1 MPIGVPVNKTSWGRE
16 SMRGWVIAVVIIP
29 LFVACP
35 AAYSQDEPG
44 SVKEEP
50 RPAQEKAAAAK
61 EDDRLPFQR
70 EGWQFFLAPY
80 LWIPGIHADIS
91 HQSRFS
97 GTTTVD
103 VPWYD
108 VVPLLFSKAIGG
120 MGRVEIWNG
129 RWGLFS
135 DTNFVYIG
143 ESVTAGGARQLELNG
158 HGLPSTTPV
167 NLQLSGTAKFWTR
180 LLFQDVGVRYLLGSV
195 PLSAEKPL
203 PVLSCEL
210 LGGLRYTY
218 LNQDTSLGLNAT
230 LTGPPGTGQ
239 ISRGGSFFDSASL
252 SIIEPLIGVR
262 LGLWFTPKLNLLLKA
277 DCGGFGIVAYNN
289 VDSVLEAAVGYQVS
303 KSIRIYAGY
312 RGRYASG
319 STNSIAIHG
328 WLQGP
333 MLGTVFSF

>member
-1 MPIGVPVNKTSWGRE
+1 MKE
-16 SMRGWVIAVVIIP
+16 LKIALAIILLLIWCSP
-29 LFVACP
+29 
-35 AAYSQDEPG
+35 AYSEEEPG
-44 SVKEEP
+44 TVKEEP
-50 RPAQEKAAAAK
+50 GLAQEKEAAAK
-61 EDDRLPFQR
+61 EDDRLPIYK

-91 HQSRFS
+91 HQGKFS
-97 GTTTVD
+97 GTTVVD

-143 ESVTAGGARQLELNG
+143 DSVSASGARELKLSG
-158 HGLPSTTPV
+158 HGLPTTIPV

-195 PLSAEKPL
+195 PLCAEKPL

-230 LTGPPGTGQ
+230 LTDPSGMQT
-239 ISRGGSFFDSASL
+239 SKGGSFFDGASL
-252 SIIEPLIGVR
+252 SVIEPLLGLR
-262 LGLWFTPKLNLLLKA
+262 LGLWLTPKLNLMLKA
-277 DCGGFGIVAYNN
+277 DCGGFGVVADNN
-289 VDSVLEAAVGYQVS
+289 VDSVLEAEVGYQVH
-303 KSIRIYAGY
+303 KNIRIYAGY
-312 RGRYASG
+312 RGRYASA
-319 STNSIAIHG
+319 STNDIAVHG
-328 WLQGP
+328 WIHGP

>member
-1 MPIGVPVNKTSWGRE
+1 
-16 SMRGWVIAVVIIP
+16 MRGWKTTLIII
-29 LFVACP
+29 LLLIWCSP
-35 AAYSQDEPG
+35 AYAEEEPG
-44 SVKEEP
+44 S
-50 RPAQEKAAAAK
+50 AQEKAGTAK
-61 EDDRLPFQR
+61 DDDRLPIYR

-91 HQSRFS
+91 HQGKFS
-97 GTTTVD
+97 GTTIVD
-103 VPWYD
+103 MPWYD
-108 VVPLLFSKAIGG
+108 IVPLLFSKAIGG

-143 ESVTAGGARQLELNG
+143 ESVTAAGATQLKLSG
-158 HGLPSTTPV
+158 HGLPEPVPV

-180 LLFQDVGVRYLLGSV
+180 LLFQDAGVRYLLGSV

-218 LNQDTSLGLNAT
+218 FNQDTSLGLNAI
-230 LTGPPGTGQ
+230 LTGPPGMQ
-239 ISRGGSFFDSASL
+239 ISKGGSFFDAARL
-252 SIIEPLIGVR
+252 SIVEPLIGLR

-277 DCGGFGIVAYNN
+277 DCGGFGFVAYNN
-289 VDSVLEAAVGYQVS
+289 VDSVIEGLVGYQVT
-303 KSIRIYAGY
+303 KNIHIYAGY

-319 STNSIAIHG
+319 GTNDIAVHG
-328 WLQGP
+328 WMHGP
-333 MLGTVFSF
+333 LLGTVFSF

>member
-16 SMRGWVIAVVIIP
+16 SRRGWMIMVVII
-29 LFVACP
+29 LVLVSCP
-35 AAYSQDEPG
+35 AAYPQEEPG

-50 RPAQEKAAAAK
+50 GPAQEKAAAAK
-61 EDDRLPFQR
+61 QDDRLPIYK
-70 EGWQFFLAPY
+70 EGWQVFLAPY
-80 LWIPGIHADIS
+80 LWIPGVHGDIS
-91 HQSRFS
+91 HQGKFS
-97 GTTTVD
+97 GTTVVD

-108 VVPLLFSKAIGG
+108 LVPLLFSKAIGG

-143 ESVTAGGARQLELNG
+143 ESVTAGGATELKPNA
-158 HGLPSTTPV
+158 HGLPIPV
-167 NLQLSGTAKFWTR
+167 PVSLQLSGTAKFWTR

-230 LTGPPGTGQ
+230 LTGPSGMQ
-239 ISRGGSFFDSASL
+239 ISKGGSFFDSASL
-252 SIIEPLIGVR
+252 SVVEPLIGLR
-262 LGLWFTPKLNLLLKA
+262 LGLWLTPKLNLLLKA
-277 DCGGFGIVAYNN
+277 DCGGFGVVANN
-289 VDSVLEAAVGYQVS
+289 SVDSVIEGLVGYQVS
-303 KSIRIYAGY
+303 KDIRIYAGY
-312 RGRYASG
+312 RGRYASA
-319 STNSIAIHG
+319 STNDIAVHG
-328 WLQGP
+328 WMHGP